1 MTDLNRSEA
10 MDIVLTAEML
20 EWLRQLPS
28 LRALHMLHE
37 IAALLRR
44 HKERAWDERLTQAA
58 RHLEI
63 VAPLPYSDQTL
74 ARMQEIMY
82 FFGAE
87 NSLRDVYLSR
97 EMGHDIKRDE
107 VEAVN
112 GRLGALT
119 MDLLLSARQTIA
131 RVGWT
136 RRRA

>member
-1 MTDLNRSEA
+1 MADLNRSEA

-20 EWLRQLPS
+20 EWLRELPS

-58 RHLEI
+58 LRLEM
-63 VAPLPYSDQTL
+63 VAPLQYSDQTL
-74 ARMQEIMY
+74 ASMQEILD

-87 NSLRDVYLSR
+87 QSLRDVYLSR
-97 EMGHDIKRDE
+97 ETGHDIKRDE

-112 GRLGALT
+112 ARLGALT
-119 MDLLLSARQTIA
+119 MDLLLSARQTVA
-131 RVGWT
+131 RVAWT